1 MGHVVQDATKTVKN
15 GAHLLVPL
23 QALPEWSLA
32 QSSPRNCTAEYSF
45 QSCIKNSSRL
55 RQRHDTLD
63 MMCVCVCPWRH
74 VTNRPDALLPMAPS
88 ATTCARQLAC
98 KYCTFHT
105 PKKLLARPV
114 PSQSE
119 VRDRRGLGISLWSRQ
134 QSDAKQPTNG
144 QVDQKKIKVG
154 WLSVFLPTSG
164 WLPKHLKKTSA
175 PGMDGICSAPG
186 TAA

>member
-63 MMCVCVCPWRH
+63 MMCVCVSMASCHQPAWC
-74 VTNRPDALLPMAPS
+74 ALPMAPS
-88 ATTCARQLAC
+88 ATTCAANLPASTAPSILPRNFWLVQSPARV
-98 KYCTFHT
+98 KFEIGVAWAYHSGQGSKAMQSS
-105 PKKLLARPV
+105 PPMDKWIKKR
-114 PSQSE
+114 S
-119 VRDRRGLGISLWSRQ
+119 
-134 QSDAKQPTNG
+134 K
-144 QVDQKKIKVG
+144 
-154 WLSVFLPTSG
+154 
-164 WLPKHLKKTSA
+164 
-175 PGMDGICSAPG
+175 
-186 TAA
+186 

>member
-1 MGHVVQDATKTVKN
+1 MKSGTVFTSQLHCRVFIPELHQEFIKTSTK
-15 GAHLLVPL
+15 A
-23 QALPEWSLA
+23 
-32 QSSPRNCTAEYSF
+32 RY
-45 QSCIKNSSRL
+45 I
-55 RQRHDTLD
+55 RHDV
-63 MMCVCVCPWRH
+63 CVCVHGVMSPTGLMRFANGTFCHYLR
-74 VTNRPDALLPMAPS
+74 
-88 ATTCARQLAC
+88 RQLAC

-164 WLPKHLKKTSA
+164 
-175 PGMDGICSAPG
+175 
-186 TAA
+186 

>member
-23 QALPEWSLA
+23 QALPEASLA

-63 MMCVCVCPWRH
+63 MMCVCVHGVMSPTGLMRFANGTFCHYLR
-74 VTNRPDALLPMAPS
+74 
-88 ATTCARQLAC
+88 RQLAC

-144 QVDQKKIKVG
+144 QVDQKRSK
-154 WLSVFLPTSG
+154 
-164 WLPKHLKKTSA
+164 
-175 PGMDGICSAPG
+175 
-186 TAA
+186 